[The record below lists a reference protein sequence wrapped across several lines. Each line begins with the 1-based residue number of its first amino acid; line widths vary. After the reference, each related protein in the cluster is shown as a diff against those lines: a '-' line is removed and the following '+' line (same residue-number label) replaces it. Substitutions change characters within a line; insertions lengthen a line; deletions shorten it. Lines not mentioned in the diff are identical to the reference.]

1 MLTLFAI
8 VFTHDIERNIK
19 EKCVSLS
26 ARFSSFPFSSLFLFS
41 LPFPRVER
49 KKRRSPTVRYYCET
63 WIRYDGGGESPFV
76 FPLARSN
83 IPTMVVEEKK
93 MEEEEKEEES
103 SNADESCNTF
113 AARNIAERITK
124 VAGRALVM
132 V

>member
-1 MLTLFAI
+1 MHLSK
-8 VFTHDIERNIK
+8 K
-19 EKCVSLS
+19 EFNTANSVTGISNRMTAKW
-26 ARFSSFPFSSLFLFS
+26 
-41 LPFPRVER
+41 R

-83 IPTMVVEEKK
+83 IPTMVLEEKK

-113 AARNIAERITK
+113 AARNIVERITK